1 MAVARDETRRAEKAS
16 AGMAMHSFMALAREA
31 VSHNGMRQPEVPL
44 FTRSRA
50 TPVAKLITGVP
61 HSSDWLTIEGPAS
74 SVDGL
79 MNAVET

>member
-1 MAVARDETRRAEKAS
+1 MAVARDVARRAEKVS
-16 AGMAMHSFMALAREA
+16 AGMAMHSFIALAREA

-44 FTRSRA
+44 FTRSR
-50 TPVAKLITGVP
+50 AKLITGVP

-79 MNAVET
+79 IKAVEA